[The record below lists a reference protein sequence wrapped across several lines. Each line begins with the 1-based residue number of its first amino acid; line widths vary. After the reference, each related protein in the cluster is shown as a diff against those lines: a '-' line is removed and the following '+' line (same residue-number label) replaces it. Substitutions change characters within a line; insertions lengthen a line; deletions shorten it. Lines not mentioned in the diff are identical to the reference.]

1 MSIAEK
7 PIRSMREQ
15 ICEVVRAEVFSGE
28 MTNDQPVREQPLAGS
43 LVKIDPGVRGVAAF
57 SYAG

>member
-1 MSIAEK
+1 MDESAL
-7 PIRSMREQ
+7 
-15 ICEVVRAEVFSGE
+15 
-28 MTNDQPVREQPLAGS
+28 REQPLAGS